1 MKKILALGLLVC
13 FYFLDGAAQPAS
25 SLQQLMVKPKGQ
37 IVCYASGED
46 RPIYLAPPKH
56 LALSNARTQTA
67 DFRVDYVGFPADGQA
82 REAFQRAVD
91 IWAGIIQSPVR
102 INIRA
107 AWVPQGASTL
117 GSAIW
122 GNVFANFDG
131 APKLNVFYP
140 VALAEKLAGRPLNAD
155 PNPATAENY
164 DIYAFFNSSQ
174 TQWDFSTLPVT
185 GRYNFTT
192 VVLHEIGHGL
202 GFTDSYDITS
212 GTGAYGVQGSGVP
225 MIFDVGVENGAD
237 NSRLLDKPNNS
248 SAMATFLTN
257 ANIRYNPVRSILQ
270 PPTVRPSLYAP
281 NTWEGGSS
289 IAHLDQITYT
299 FTTTD
304 RLMRPQLD
312 RAQVTLDP
320 GPIVLNMFSDMGWVA
335 PYITHT
341 PLKDTEV
348 TNAPFNVSATVAPDG
363 TSGYSLNSAVKIRY
377 RINGGT
383 EVEANMNQGT
393 GNQYSF
399 SLPQPT
405 VVPSTYS
412 YYLVVTDNYGSQNRV
427 FTKPGQIIRP
437 GQTDSQATF
446 QFVAGPDITPPVIST
461 TPLDF
466 IFASTT
472 SIEIKTRVTD
482 NIGVQSVILDYQRN
496 TGAFTTISLLQDND
510 TLSLYKGTIPTVGVV
525 IGDVINYRIKATD
538 VSSNSN
544 FSFAPATGLY
554 SVAVTGILPPQ
565 NSYQNDFNS
574 SSIDF
579 FGNGY
584 SITTPSGFSNGAIH
598 SAHPYPDG
606 TGPNNESNFVY
617 QLRIPIKIDGAN
629 PIITFD
635 EIVLVE
641 PGATGTQFGDP
652 NFWDYVIVEGSTD
665 NGSTWKRFLDGYD
678 ARANSDWLARWNA
691 SIVADNSTA
700 QGDPSLYRSRSINM
714 TANGNFKADDIVQI
728 RFRLFA
734 DAGAHGWGWS
744 IDNLKIQIDQSPPN
758 VLHNHLNYSIGKSQ
772 PLVFNMTASDPSG
785 LKSLSVEYKVNN
797 GSTTNVPL
805 TLQTGVSNYTL
816 SLDISALSVGD
827 VIQYRIKSSDN
838 LDNTGVLPASGFL
851 TVPIIAI
858 GAPITQYASDFNSP
872 NTDFV
877 GNFFSVSTA
886 SGFNDGA
893 INSAHP
899 YSNGFGVNN
908 SSSYTYTLVKPITV
922 SATNPNIYFTEA
934 LVAEYSGNSV
944 KDFAVIEG
952 SKDNGQTWL
961 PLLDSYSSNVFQ
973 EWRQAFDVKA
983 NANSSILKARLF
995 DITKNGSFKAG
1006 DNILVRFRLFAD
1018 AVNNGW
1024 GWAID
1029 NLFIQSPITE
1039 VEKNIVEKTMSVY
1052 PNPAATETIFVS
1064 LETLTNDMVD
1074 MQVYA
1079 LSGAEQVRV
1088 AAQPIDQK
1096 IEKEFNIAGWNPG
1109 LYFLKAN
1116 VGGSI
1121 VTRKFV
1127 VLR

>member
-1 MKKILALGLLVC
+1 MKRIVVLGLLVG
-13 FYFLDGAAQPAS
+13 FHFLTGAAQPAS
-25 SLQQLMVKPKGQ
+25 PPQQLMIKPKGQ
-37 IVCYASGED
+37 IVCYASGESKPVYLPPPA
-46 RPIYLAPPKH
+46 RPAGG
-56 LALSNARTQTA
+56 NARVQTS
-67 DFRVDYVGFPADGQA
+67 DIRVTYVNFPANAQA
-82 REAFQRAVD
+82 AFEEAIT
-91 IWAGIIQSPVR
+91 IWEGLIQSPVT
-102 INIRA
+102 IHVRA
-107 AWVPQGASTL
+107 EWLPQGSNTL

-122 GNVFANFDG
+122 GNAFANFDG

-140 VALAEKLAGRPLNAD
+140 VALAEKIAGRALNPDPTPNSAD
-155 PNPATAENY
+155 NF

-174 TQWDFSTLPVT
+174 TRWSFTDATLT
-185 GRYNFTT
+185 TQYNFKT
-192 VVLHEIGHGL
+192 VVVHEIGHGL
-202 GFTDSYDITS
+202 GFTDSFDIS
-212 GTGAYGVQGSGVP
+212 NGVGSFGVQSTTVP
-225 MIFDVGVENGAD
+225 MIFDVAVENGSND
-237 NSRLLDKPNNS
+237 TRLLNQTNS
-248 SAMATFLTN
+248 SAVLAGTLTN
-257 ANIRYNPVRSILQ
+257 TNVLYNPSLALASSL
-270 PPTVRPSLYAP
+270 PTLSKPRLYAP
-281 NTWEGGSS
+281 SDWQSGSS
-289 IAHLDQITYT
+289 IAHLDQTTYSGT
-299 FTTTD
+299 EN

-312 RAQVTLDP
+312 LGQVTPNP

-348 TNAPFNVSATVAPDG
+348 TNAPFNVNATVAPDG

-383 EVEANMNQGT
+383 EVEANMTQGT

-665 NGSTWKRFLDGYD
+665 NGTTWKRFLDGYD

-714 TANGNFKADDIVQI
+714 TANGNLKADDIVQI

-758 VLHNHLNYSIGKSQ
+758 VLHNHLNYSIGKAQ

-827 VIQYRIKSSDN
+827 VIQYRIKSSDD
-838 LDNTGVLPASGFL
+838 LDNTGFLPASGFL
-851 TVPIIAI
+851 TVPIVAI

-893 INSAHP
+893 INSTHP

-922 SATNPNIYFTEA
+922 SATNPNIYFTEV

-983 NANSSILKARLF
+983 NANSSILKTRLL
-995 DITKNGSFKAG
+995 DITTNGSFKAG

-1024 GWAID
+1024 GWTID

-1074 MQVYA
+1074 IQVYA

-1096 IEKEFNIAGWNPG
+1096 IEKEINIAGWNPG